1 MPIHNRRQA
10 MVRFIIEFGVRL
22 EKHPNNG
29 SFTESVTCTLLSLIY
44 LYFYSNLTNIKQLV
58 NNRLKCQQVVI
69 NFIKSV

>member
-1 MPIHNRRQA
+1 MPIHNWRQA
-10 MVRFIIEFGVRL
+10 MVRFIIEIGVRL

-29 SFTESVTCTLLSLIY
+29 SFTESVTRRLLSLIY

-58 NNRLKCQQVVI
+58 NNRLKCQQAVI